1 MARACASASLIPITA
16 MRLSVAT
23 ASTNTSS

>member
-1 MARACASASLIPITA
+1 MARACASASLTPITA
-16 MRLSVAT
+16 MQLSVAT